1 MTKVDFYI
9 LENPTAQQQFVCRLA
24 EKAWQR
30 GHRVFIHTANVA
42 QSRQLD
48 DLLWTFRDGSFL
60 PHSLDDAAD
69 ADRVSVHIGH
79 SGEPQHH
86 DDVLI
91 NLNREVPLFFSR
103 FSRVAEVV
111 AGDEQDKQAGRERF
125 RFYRDRGYPLDSHTI
140 NAG

>member
-9 LENPTAQQQFVCRLA
+9 LENPSAQQQFVCRLA
-24 EKAWQR
+24 EKAWQQ
-30 GHRVFIHTANVA
+30 GHRVFIHTADA
-42 QSRQLD
+42 SQSRQLD
-48 DLLWTFRDGSFL
+48 DLLWTFRDGSFM
-60 PHSLDDAAD
+60 PHSLDDAAG

-103 FSRVAEVV
+103 FHRVAEVV
-111 AGDEQDKQAGRERF
+111 AGNEQDKQAGRERF

-140 NAG
+140 NAE